1 MVFQPASTVLSRYK
15 VLDLTRARA
24 GPTAARQ
31 MADWGADVIKIEAA
45 GQMTSGDLGK
55 RHGPDFQNLHRNKRS
70 LTLDLK
76 SPEGLEIFNKLAVEA
91 DVVIENYRPD
101 VKFRLKID
109 YETVKAFNPSIVY
122 ASISGF
128 GQSGPYRDR
137 PGLDQ
142 IAQGMGGHM
151 SVTGAPGEGPM
162 RSGAAISDMTA
173 GLLAANG
180 IALAMLER
188 EHTGKGQWI
197 HTSLLEAQIFLLD
210 FQAARWTV
218 EQEVP
223 PQAGNDHPTNV
234 PMGVFSTSD
243 GYINLAPMGYMWA
256 KLCGL
261 LGLDDLID
269 HVEFATAE
277 ARFKNRATVNAAIE
291 AVTPRRSCAEWIEL
305 MNQAGIPCG
314 PIYTLDQTFNDPQ
327 VRHLGVA
334 QTVTSPVRG
343 NIEIVGQ
350 PIHMTRTPNR
360 VVAPAPE
367 YGEHT
372 EEVLEAL
379 GYSDGDIAGFH
390 ERGVI

>member
-1 MVFQPASTVLSRYK
+1 MGRTLAQF
-15 VLDLTRARA
+15 
-24 GPTAARQ
+24 
-31 MADWGADVIKIEAA
+31 GADVIKIEAA
-45 GQMTSGDLGK
+45 GQITSGDLGQ

-76 SPEGLEIFNKLAVEA
+76 SPEGLEIFNKLAAEA

-234 PMGVFSTSD
+234 PMGVFSTLS
-243 GYINLAPMGYMWA
+243 
-256 KLCGL
+256 
-261 LGLDDLID
+261 LI
-269 HVEFATAE
+269 HISEPT
-277 ARFKNRATVNAAIE
+277 RRYAISY
-291 AVTPRRSCAEWIEL
+291 AVVC
-305 MNQAGIPCG
+305 
-314 PIYTLDQTFNDPQ
+314 
-327 VRHLGVA
+327 
-334 QTVTSPVRG
+334 
-343 NIEIVGQ
+343 
-350 PIHMTRTPNR
+350 
-360 VVAPAPE
+360 
-367 YGEHT
+367 
-372 EEVLEAL
+372 
-379 GYSDGDIAGFH
+379 
-390 ERGVI
+390 